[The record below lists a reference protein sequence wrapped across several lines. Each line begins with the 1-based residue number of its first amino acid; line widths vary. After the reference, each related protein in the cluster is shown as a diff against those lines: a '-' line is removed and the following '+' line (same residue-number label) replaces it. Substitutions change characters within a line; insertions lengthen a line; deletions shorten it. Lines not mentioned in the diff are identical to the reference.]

1 MMIIYSAIA
10 AVAVAIAGALICTSD
25 DGDRAAATLSLI
37 DSGKN

>member
-10 AVAVAIAGALICTSD
+10 ALTVAIVGTLVCTSG
-25 DGDRAAATLSLI
+25 DGDRAAATLALI